1 MRTSGILLHITS
13 LPSRWGVGTLGAEAR
28 AFVDRLHEA
37 GQTFW
42 QILPV
47 GPTGYGDS
55 PYQSFSTFAGN
66 PYLID
71 LDTLC
76 DEHLLAPAEYQTIDW
91 GQDAEHVDFG
101 LLYQHRFEVLD
112 RACSRLLET
121 ENEDFDTFC
130 TENADW
136 LEDYALFFAL
146 KTAHGGAPWSEWEL
160 GLRFRERQAL
170 EAARL
175 EHAYQMSLC
184 RAAQYLFFRQWAAL
198 KTYAN
203 GLGVRIIGDLPIYVS
218 ADSAD
223 VWANPGLF
231 QLDASLRPTEV
242 AGVPPDGFT
251 DKGQLWGNPLFDWD
265 AHAREGYS
273 WWISRVRRQFDLFD
287 VLRID
292 HFRGFD
298 TYYAVPAGDADAKNG
313 RWRQGPGMELFR
325 ALHDALGARP
335 IIAEDLG
342 YLTDSVRRLL
352 LESGFPGMKLLQF
365 AFDSREDSDYLPH
378 NYTKNCV
385 VYAGTHDNDTI
396 NGWMQTA
403 PSEDAAFARA
413 YLRLTAEEGWNW
425 GVMRAVWA
433 SAGDTAIVTMQDV
446 LGLGS
451 EARMNTP
458 STLGGNWTW
467 RMRPGAFTETLTR
480 RLYHDTALYRR
491 LPPDASKEESK

>member
-130 TENADW
+130 IENADW

-146 KTAHGGAPWSEWEL
+146 KRAHGGAPWYEWEL
-160 GLRFRERQAL
+160 GLRFHERQAL
-170 EAARL
+170 EDARL

-223 VWANPGLF
+223 V
-231 QLDASLRPTEV
+231 
-242 AGVPPDGFT
+242 
-251 DKGQLWGNPLFDWD
+251 
-265 AHAREGYS
+265 
-273 WWISRVRRQFDLFD
+273 
-287 VLRID
+287 
-292 HFRGFD
+292 
-298 TYYAVPAGDADAKNG
+298 
-313 RWRQGPGMELFR
+313 
-325 ALHDALGARP
+325 
-335 IIAEDLG
+335 
-342 YLTDSVRRLL
+342 
-352 LESGFPGMKLLQF
+352 
-365 AFDSREDSDYLPH
+365 
-378 NYTKNCV
+378 
-385 VYAGTHDNDTI
+385 
-396 NGWMQTA
+396 
-403 PSEDAAFARA
+403 
-413 YLRLTAEEGWNW
+413 
-425 GVMRAVWA
+425 
-433 SAGDTAIVTMQDV
+433 
-446 LGLGS
+446 
-451 EARMNTP
+451 
-458 STLGGNWTW
+458 
-467 RMRPGAFTETLTR
+467 
-480 RLYHDTALYRR
+480 
-491 LPPDASKEESK
+491 